1 MDDVIPTLGFNSYAL
16 DTFALNK
23 NKEAKV
29 ELIDLGGSA
38 KIRKLWEDY
47 YASAHGLILLLDS
60 ADSNRFKEIKSELE
74 KILSNK
80 NVQGKPLLV

>member
-1 MDDVIPTLGFNSYAL
+1 ML
-16 DTFALNK
+16 DSPALNK
-23 NKEAKV
+23 KKEIKV

-47 YASAHGLILLLDS
+47 YSSAHGLICLLDS
-60 ADSNRFKEIKSELE
+60 ADAERFKELKTELE